1 MRRAMLALALAAALL
16 PGAVL
21 AQQADG
27 RSSAAPGAAST
38 PAPPAAGAAAESAAA
53 AATATATA
61 AAATQTEAPSGRSLR
76 EQMSP
81 EAERRLRRL
90 EEELRCLV
98 CQNQTLADSN
108 ADLAVDLRRQVES
121 MVAAGR
127 SDAEIKD
134 YLVDRYGDFVL
145 YRPRLQGNTLALW
158 IGPFALLALG
168 VLAWLLV
175 QRRSARAAALR
186 SEADATARDH
196 ARRLLDD

>member
-1 MRRAMLALALAAALL
+1 MRGAILALALAALL
-16 PGAVL
+16 PGAAL
-21 AQQADG
+21 AQEADA
-27 RSSAAPGAAST
+27 RSSAAPTAAAPAAST
-38 PAPPAAGAAAESAAA
+38 AAGP
-53 AATATATA
+53 ATA
-61 AAATQTEAPSGRSLR
+61 AAGAQAEAPSGRSLR

-81 EAERRLRRL
+81 EAERRLRKL
-90 EEELRCLV
+90 EDELRCLV

-145 YRPRLQGNTLALW
+145 YRPRVQGNTLALW

-168 VLAWLLV
+168 VLAWLVV
-175 QRRSARAAALR
+175 QRRSARAASLR